1 MRKLRPHFLIYFGN
15 FAVFPHD
22 STQSAESRRCTP
34 PQDLLVLG
42 CRPQQE
48 NGSGVTGAK
57 ARLRTSQLEAAD
69 LALTATCHEK
79 SHFSFDQW
87 NMITWFRVDHY
98 VKQTSIKLKRR
109 EIVNSSLKF
118 WLSER
123 IEWKCFNRRKMRV
136 SGTRGRIWKL
146 ISLAISSFSIDTQSG
161 HIFTRLRL
169 RHFRHCGKLPTGVR
183 FLLSAAWKLGFD
195 KVTWHLKRQSREGV
209 FLTGRVPPVGLV
221 TTLSKC

>member
-87 NMITWFRVDHY
+87 NVITWFRVDHY

-136 SGTRGRIWKL
+136 SGTRGRIWK
-146 ISLAISSFSIDTQSG
+146 INFAGDFFVFYRHPKWTHFHPAAASPFST
-161 HIFTRLRL
+161 LRKASN
-169 RHFRHCGKLPTGVR
+169 G
-183 FLLSAAWKLGFD
+183 
-195 KVTWHLKRQSREGV
+195 RQVSTFSRVKIGIW
-209 FLTGRVPPVGLV
+209 
-221 TTLSKC
+221 

>member
-1 MRKLRPHFLIYFGN
+1 MHTAPGFTCFGL
-15 FAVFPHD
+15 
-22 STQSAESRRCTP
+22 SSA
-34 PQDLLVLG
+34 
-42 CRPQQE
+42 
-48 NGSGVTGAK
+48 TGK
-57 ARLRTSQLEAAD
+57 RLRCDRCKGSSQDIAVGGRWLGPD
-69 LALTATCHEK
+69 CNLPRKITFQLWSMK
-79 SHFSFDQW
+79 RDQ
-87 NMITWFRVDHY
+87 TWFRVDHY

>member
-1 MRKLRPHFLIYFGN
+1 MILLNQLNLEDAHRPRIYLFWVVVRNRKTAQVWQVQRLVSGPRSWRPLTW
-15 FAVFPHD
+15 PW
-22 STQSAESRRCTP
+22 
-34 PQDLLVLG
+34 L
-42 CRPQQE
+42 
-48 NGSGVTGAK
+48 
-57 ARLRTSQLEAAD
+57 QL
-69 LALTATCHEK
+69 ATKK

-87 NMITWFRVDHY
+87 NVITWFRVDHY